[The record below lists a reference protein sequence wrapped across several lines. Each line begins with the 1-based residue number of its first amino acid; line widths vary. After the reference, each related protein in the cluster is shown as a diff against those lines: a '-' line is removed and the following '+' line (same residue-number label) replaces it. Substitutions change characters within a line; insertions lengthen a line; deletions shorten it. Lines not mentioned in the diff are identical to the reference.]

1 MSFIPGEGTTV
12 PDIDSAIGS
21 GIAITTSPGG
31 ADFISTFLTAGGG
44 ISIVPSLVNKS
55 VQISGVPGPSG
66 VTVVQSGFGSGIE
79 AVDVSGVVTLTGQYV
94 AGPGLQM
101 VPSGI
106 NKTVTIVN
114 TGSVSSLY
122 SQNGSG
128 ISITT
133 DVSGTRLAANL
144 TGGTGIS
151 VNPSG
156 SNTSQTLV
164 NTGVTSL
171 VGGSGIG
178 VSAATGGITVTNTG
192 VRSLAGQ
199 TGTVALTSTG
209 GTVAISSPTPGTINL
224 ESTQGGGGTLTA
236 ITAGTGIA
244 VTGSAPAPTVSN
256 TGILSLTSGT
266 GIVVGGG
273 QQPSITNSGV
283 TSLVAGAGITLSG
296 ATGAVTVS
304 AIPPTPPVL
313 KTWQQVTA
321 GGGTFS
327 TNAYIIFYS
336 WSTSGPSPNPFPT
349 NDPTPIFIQMAFDN
363 IVYQGPFG
371 DPYVAITGG
380 NTGTGLQTPT
390 NTQWLATY
398 QNPPVAQPY
407 TWTYQFM
414 VPPGNLGQQI
424 IISAVSASMSC
435 NCNYTVWMYY

>member
-44 ISIVPSLVNKS
+44 ISIVPSLVDKS

-79 AVDVSGVVTLTGQYV
+79 AVDVAGVVTLTGQYV
-94 AGPGLQM
+94 AGSGLQM

-133 DVSGTRLAANL
+133 DISGTRLAANL

-156 SNTSQTLV
+156 TNKSQTLV

-199 TGTVALTSTG
+199 TGAVALTSTG
-209 GTVAISSPTPGTINL
+209 NTVTISSPTPGTINL

-244 VTGSAPAPTVSN
+244 VSGSAPAPTVSN

-304 AIPPTPPVL
+304 AIPPTPPA
-313 KTWQQVTA
+313 TA
-321 GGGTFS
+321 PINIGTITCFGGFS
-327 TNAYIIFYS
+327 F
-336 WSTSGPSPNPFPT
+336 
-349 NDPTPIFIQMAFDN
+349 PTPINYTIPATGC
-363 IVYQGPFG
+363 Y
-371 DPYVAITGG
+371 AISIESDMYTTGMSDVWTNG
-380 NTGTGLQTPT
+380 TSFVNVTFTINGSPATRFLYNFRMTGSDI
-390 NTQWLATY
+390 
-398 QNPPVAQPY
+398 NPLEFRY
-407 TWTYQFM
+407 
-414 VPPGNLGQQI
+414 NLIKADASQVIGGTI
-424 IISAVSASMSC
+424 AVSSDNPSLLT
-435 NCNYTVWMYY
+435 NFWNVYIQRVS